1 VTTDLTLKTNPQV
14 PPEINAAIVAWMG
27 NQGWRVAPARW
38 EMEPEA
44 GFHVWQET
52 EASVGK
58 SHALW
63 IDESMVGRLSAKQL
77 VDVLDSE
84 GMADEIRISLK
95 MRIQER
101 GDGYRVSIVSRR
113 SGEWRKPE

>member
-1 VTTDLTLKTNPQV
+1 MSTPNPQV
-14 PPEINAAIVAWMG
+14 PPEINAAIIAWMG
-27 NQGWRVAPARW
+27 DQGWHVAPAQW
-38 EMEPEA
+38 KMDPEA

-52 EASVGK
+52 EPTAGK

-63 IDESMVGRLSAKQL
+63 IAESMVSRLSAEQL

-84 GMADEIRISLK
+84 GMAEEIRISLK

-101 GDGYRVSIVSRR
+101 GAGYRVSIVSRR
-113 SGEWRKPE
+113 SGEWRKQE

>member
-1 VTTDLTLKTNPQV
+1 MTTDLTVSRNPQV
-14 PPEINAAIVAWMG
+14 PPESDAAIVAWMG
-27 NQGWRVAPARW
+27 NQGWKVAPARW

-52 EASVGK
+52 ETSAGK

-63 IDESMVGRLSAKQL
+63 IDESMVRRLSAEQL
-77 VDVLDSE
+77 VSVLNSE
-84 GMADEIRISLK
+84 GMAEELRISLK

-113 SGEWRKPE
+113 SGEWKRQE

>member
-1 VTTDLTLKTNPQV
+1 MTTDPTLKSNPQV
-14 PPEINAAIVAWMG
+14 PPESDAAIVAWMG
-27 NQGWRVAPARW
+27 NHGWRVAPARW
-38 EMEPEA
+38 EMEPEE

-52 EASVGK
+52 GPTAGK

-63 IDESMVGRLSAKQL
+63 IADSMVRHLSAEQL
-77 VDVLDSE
+77 VAVLDSE

-113 SGEWRKPE
+113 SGEWRKQE

>member
-1 VTTDLTLKTNPQV
+1 
-14 PPEINAAIVAWMG
+14 MG
-27 NQGWRVAPARW
+27 NHGWRVAPARC
-38 EMEPEA
+38 ESDPEA
-44 GFHVWQET
+44 GFCVWQET
-52 EASVGK
+52 EPAAGK

-63 IDESMVGRLSAKQL
+63 IAESMVRHLSAEQL
-77 VDVLDSE
+77 VDVLDTE

-113 SGEWRKPE
+113 SGEWRKQE

>member
-1 VTTDLTLKTNPQV
+1 M
-14 PPEINAAIVAWMG
+14 VAWMG
-27 NQGWRVAPARW
+27 NHGWKVAPASW
-38 EMEPEA
+38 VMEPEE

-52 EASVGK
+52 GPTAGK

-63 IDESMVGRLSAKQL
+63 IAEAMVRNLSAEQL
-77 VDVLDSE
+77 VAVLDRE
-84 GMADEIRISLK
+84 GMAEEIRISLK

-113 SGEWRKPE
+113 SGEWKKQE